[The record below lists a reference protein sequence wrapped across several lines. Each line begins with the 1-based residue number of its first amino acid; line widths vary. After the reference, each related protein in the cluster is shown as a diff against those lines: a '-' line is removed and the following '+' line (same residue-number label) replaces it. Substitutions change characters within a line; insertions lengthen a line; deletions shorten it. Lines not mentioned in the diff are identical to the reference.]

1 MKKLGFLLFLTLG
14 CVNTT
19 YAIQNIKMKD
29 GATATVI
36 FSEKEMT
43 RIAAKGS
50 VPLSI
55 WTVDNQMDSTQD
67 DVTGDWF
74 VTPMNPNKKTFSFFV
89 QDENGAT
96 MTVIANLQDVPS
108 ETIIFEGAKL
118 RTNYDEMSANSD
130 NSDSRKSVIRNMI
143 RAMANNDERS
153 YLVSELK
160 EKVPLWREVDLVS
173 IKAYETSKFIGTV
186 YILKNISN
194 ETMNL
199 GEEEFMD
206 FGASVVAV
214 GLSNNQVKPQD
225 TTYLYVIRR
234 SVN

>member
-118 RTNYDEMSANSD
+118 RTNYDEMSTNSD